1 MLRHAVNQASGALF
15 GAHVWS
21 TLVVHITG
29 SCTMGVIVGWCALRG
44 EGSGPSLRLFLTTGM
59 LGGFPTFSTFAL
71 ETALFWQRG
80 QVWGTAGYV
89 GGSVLA
95 GVLGLCAGLALVRG
109 LTP

>member
-1 MLRHAVNQASGALF
+1 MLRHAVNHASGALF

-21 TLVVHITG
+21 TLFVHITG
-29 SCTMGVIVGWCALRG
+29 SFTMGVLVGWCACRG

-59 LGGFPTFSTFAL
+59 LGGFTTFATFAL
-71 ETALFWQRG
+71 DTALFWQCG
-80 QVWGTAGYV
+80 QVWGTAGSV

-95 GVLGLCAGLALVRG
+95 GVLSLCAGLARVRG